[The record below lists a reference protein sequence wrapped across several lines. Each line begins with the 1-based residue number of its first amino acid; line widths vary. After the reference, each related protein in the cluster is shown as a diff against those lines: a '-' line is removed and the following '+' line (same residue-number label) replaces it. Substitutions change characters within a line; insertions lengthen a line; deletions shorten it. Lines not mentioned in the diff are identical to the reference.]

1 MAAGKGT
8 RLRPFTNNNP
18 KPLIKVGGIS
28 LIERNIYKLEEHN
41 VSEVVINLHHFG
53 EKIID
58 LLGDGSN
65 YGLKI
70 SYSLE
75 KELLGTGGGICNSIH
90 HFDDPFIVLSS
101 DTWTDF
107 DLNELKLKEGHLAH
121 MIMIPNPKNNIDG
134 DAALLDGLIN
144 LDSDRPRYTFS
155 GISMLSPELFKGLKV
170 VNSELWNDFL
180 KPAAAK
186 GLVSGQIFEGLL
198 ENLNTMDDVERLD
211 ASLGEE

>member
-28 LIERNIYKLEEHN
+28 LIERNIHKLEKHN

-144 LDSDRPRYTFS
+144 LDSDRSRYTFS

-186 GLVSGQIFEGLL
+186 GLVSGEIFEGLL